1 MNESISQMY
10 ERLYLEAT
18 AAEKYYQTKLTLA
31 SVNRDEKGEEGRE
44 DWGDFTDD
52 ELLLGEAISQG
63 RKRPLNDPAP
73 AEGKAGINDASRR
86 H

>member
-18 AAEKYYQTKLTLA
+18 AAEKYYQRKLTLA
-31 SVNRDEKGEEGRE
+31 SFNKDEKGEEGEE
-44 DWGDFTDD
+44 DWSDFTDE

-63 RKRPLNDPAP
+63 RKRPLNDPALP
-73 AEGKAGINDASRR
+73 DGKTGINDAARR
-86 H
+86 R